1 MTAPQFRPW
10 VRGRRWEPM
19 RTLGA
24 LLCVASALGVLVLAV
39 WAAPLLMAVGR

>member
-10 VRGRRWEPM
+10 ARDRRWDPW

-24 LLCVASALGVLVLAV
+24 LLCAVSALAVLVLAV
-39 WAAPLLMAVGR
+39 WAAPLLLAVGR